1 MGITTNSKT
10 IVISML
16 VGNYLMKDI
25 KELLIPTAGHMD
37 LSKFDPDDTFG
48 KTRDELDNKLPK
60 LKSIMSKLQY
70 KLYVENEKSLLVVLQ
85 GMDTSGK
92 DGTIR
97 HVISAFNPASCRV
110 ESFKVPTSE
119 ELAHD
124 FLWRI
129 HKAVPRK
136 GFVGVFN
143 RSHYEDVIEA
153 RVQNWVTESML
164 LKRINQI
171 RQFEIMLAENN
182 VKILKFYLHISKQ
195 EQKKRFLE
203 RLSDPEKQWKVAKD
217 DSKKRK
223 KWGEYMNAYTD
234 AISNCSI
241 KEAPWYVIP
250 ANKKWFRNWAI
261 SKIITNTLIQMKIRY
276 PKSSPHH
283 KNMKI

>member
-1 MGITTNSKT
+1 M
-10 IVISML
+10 
-16 VGNYLMKDI
+16 
-25 KELLIPTAGHMD
+25 IPTAGRMD
-37 LSKFDPDDTFG
+37 LSRFDPDDTFG
-48 KTRDELDNKLPK
+48 KTREELDNKLPK
-60 LKSIMSKLQY
+60 LKSLMSDLQY
-70 KLYVENEKSLLVVLQ
+70 RLYVENEKSLLIVLQ

-129 HKAVPRK
+129 HKALPRK

-143 RSHYEDVIEA
+143 RSHYEDVVEA
-153 RVQNWVTESML
+153 RVQNLIPESTCL
-164 LKRINQI
+164 RRINQI
-171 RQFEIMLAENN
+171 RQFEIMLAEND

-195 EQKKRFLE
+195 EQKKRLLE
-203 RLSDPEKQWKVAKD
+203 RLSDPEKRWKVD
-217 DSKKRK
+217 EQDSKKRK
-223 KWGEYMNAYTD
+223 KWGQYMNVYTD
-234 AISNCSI
+234 TINSCSM
-241 KEAPWYVIP
+241 KHAPWYVIP

-261 SKIITNTLIQMKIRY
+261 SKIITNTLIEMKIRY
-276 PKSSPHH
+276 PISFSHH